1 MSEPEL
7 TPNDIAERILTIRG
21 KANTQIKVNRAMK
34 HKMNKAREIEI
45 LKEKRD
51 PYDL

>member
-7 TPNDIAERILTIRG
+7 TPNDIAERILIIRG
-21 KANTQIKVNRAMK
+21 ATNREFKINRIMK

-51 PYDL
+51 DYAL